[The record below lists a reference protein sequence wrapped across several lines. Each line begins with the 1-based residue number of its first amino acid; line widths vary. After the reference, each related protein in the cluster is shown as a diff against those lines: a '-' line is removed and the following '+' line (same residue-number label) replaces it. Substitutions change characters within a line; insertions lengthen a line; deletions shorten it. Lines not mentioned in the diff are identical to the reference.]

1 MSNDLIR
8 AQIKD
13 LPTTPGIYQFK
24 NDKGE
29 VLYVGKSTNIRERIK
44 SHLASDGEKTR
55 AMVRA
60 STHIEP
66 ITVSSE
72 LEALLLE
79 AQLIKQ
85 YMPRYNSA
93 AKDDKSP
100 LYIKITTSEEY
111 ARVMTSRR
119 EDTPDTF
126 FGPFPSSQTVKRVL
140 KQIRRVFPYHSGQI
154 TKRPCLYSHI
164 GLCNPC
170 PGKIIAEIHKD
181 KAAALKTDY
190 QNNIKQ
196 IIKLLSNKTDVLKK
210 QLEKEMKSVAKSE
223 DFEKAAS
230 LRDQLNQLNYITSP
244 YNNPREYLANP
255 NFLEDVRDEELKN
268 LYELLKPHY
277 KYLKKP
283 VRIECYDN
291 SHLQGRAATSSMV
304 TFING
309 EPDKNFYRHFR
320 IRGANSR
327 DDFAMMQETLT
338 RRIKHFEDWGKPD
351 LIVIDGGKGQV
362 GAARVVFRELGV
374 NIPVIGLAKR
384 LEEIIVPKITLA
396 DQDKKTAS
404 YTVFRLPTGAP
415 ALRVLQRMRDEA
427 HRFARRYHFK
437 LRLREVVKSDK
448 K

>member
-1 MSNDLIR
+1 MSQDLIR

-13 LPTTPGIYQFK
+13 LPQTPGVYQFK
-24 NDKGE
+24 NDSGE
-29 VLYVGKSTNIRERIK
+29 ILYVGKSTNVRERIK

-60 STHIEP
+60 STHVDAIA
-66 ITVSSE
+66 VSSE

-79 AQLIKQ
+79 AKLIKQ
-85 YMPRYNSA
+85 HMPRYNSA

-100 LYIKITTSEEY
+100 LYIKITTSEEFP
-111 ARVMTSRR
+111 RVMTSRR

-170 PGKIIAEIHKD
+170 PGKIATEIDKD
-181 KAAALKTDY
+181 KENVMREEY
-190 QNNIKQ
+190 WNNIKQ

-210 QLEKEMKSVAKSE
+210 QLEKEMKQVAKTE
-223 DFEKAAS
+223 DFEAAAS

-255 NFLEDVRDEELKN
+255 NFLEDIRVEELKS
-268 LYELLKPHY
+268 LYTLLKTHY
-277 KYLKKP
+277 KYLKIPK
-283 VRIECYDN
+283 RIECFDN
-291 SHLQGRAATSSMV
+291 SHLAGSAATSSMV

-320 IRGANSR
+320 IRNANSR

-338 RRIKHFEDWGKPD
+338 RRVRHFDDWGKPD

-362 GAARVVFRELGV
+362 GAARIVFRELGI

-384 LEEIIVPKITLA
+384 LEEIIVPKITLV
-396 DQDKKTAS
+396 DQGKKTAS
-404 YTVFRLPTGAP
+404 YTVFRLPPGAP
-415 ALRVLQRMRDEA
+415 ALKVLQRMRDEA

-437 LRLREVVKSDK
+437 LRLREVVK
-448 K
+448 